1 MDRES
6 RADGEPRGDEEA
18 RPGRAKRDVWERTL
32 AQISSTFGKIAYL
45 TSLRN
50 ENSGRYQHFGLA
62 QIYSEDEADL
72 VLRQSHEEV
81 FREWLNYLLEPQVR
95 DVEKYLDSIEDER
108 ETVLET
114 WLTLE
119 PYRRLLPA
127 AASEAERDLYV
138 TDLQLVL
145 DLLRNEFASGA

>member
-6 RADGEPRGDEEA
+6 RASGESSREEA
-18 RPGRAKRDVWERTL
+18 HQGPAKRDVWECTL

-50 ENSGRYQHFGLA
+50 ENSGRYEHFGLA

-81 FREWLNYLLEPQVR
+81 FREWLNYPLEPQVR
-95 DVEKYLDSIEDER
+95 DVEKYLDSIEAER
-108 ETVLET
+108 DTVLET

-119 PYRRLLPA
+119 PYQRLLPA
-127 AASEAERDLYV
+127 GASEAERELYV

-145 DLLRNEFASGA
+145 ELLRNEFASEA

>member
-6 RADGEPRGDEEA
+6 RAHGEPRGDDEA
-18 RPGRAKRDVWERTL
+18 CPGRAKRDVWDRTL

-50 ENSGRYQHFGLA
+50 ENSGRYEHFGLA

-81 FREWLNYLLEPQVR
+81 FREWLNYPLEPQVR

-108 ETVLET
+108 DTVLGT

-127 AASEAERDLYV
+127 GTSEAERDLYV

>member
-6 RADGEPRGDEEA
+6 RASGESSREEA
-18 RPGRAKRDVWERTL
+18 HQGPAKRDVWERTL

-50 ENSGRYQHFGLA
+50 ENSGRYEHFGLA

-81 FREWLNYLLEPQVR
+81 FREWLNYPLEPQVR
-95 DVEKYLDSIEDER
+95 DVEKYLDSIEAER
-108 ETVLET
+108 DTVLET

-119 PYRRLLPA
+119 PYQRLLPA
-127 AASEAERDLYV
+127 GASEAERELYV

-145 DLLRNEFASGA
+145 ELLRNEFASEA